1 VVWGVT
7 WGEADPYRWMRVV
20 LEFAGDAD
28 RFVTAFGQDN
38 GRPAAMTITIGTLS
52 FDNVEYDADAD
63 VLYLSV
69 GEPRMPAESFGTPEG
84 HNIRYDETGAVIAIT
99 IVNAKWLLD
108 RDGEIKLTIPSR
120 VPAADLALAL
130 AG

>member
-1 VVWGVT
+1 LKETPTASSPPLGRT
-7 WGEADPYRWMRVV
+7 TTRKAYRDDDHNR
-20 LEFAGDAD
+20 
-28 RFVTAFGQDN
+28 N
-38 GRPAAMTITIGTLS
+38 LS

-69 GEPRMPAESFGTPEG
+69 GKPRMPSESFGTPEG

-108 RDGEIKLTIPSR
+108 RDGEIKPTIPSR

>member
-1 VVWGVT
+1 
-7 WGEADPYRWMRVV
+7 
-20 LEFAGDAD
+20 
-28 RFVTAFGQDN
+28 
-38 GRPAAMTITIGTLS
+38 MTITIGTIS

-84 HNIRYDETGAVIAIT
+84 HNVRYDEMGAVIAIT
-99 IVNAKWLLD
+99 IVNARSLLD
-108 RDGEIKLTIPSR
+108 RQGEIRLTMASR
-120 VPAADLALAL
+120 VLAADLAPAL

>member
-1 VVWGVT
+1 
-7 WGEADPYRWMRVV
+7 
-20 LEFAGDAD
+20 
-28 RFVTAFGQDN
+28 
-38 GRPAAMTITIGTLS
+38 MTITIGALS

-69 GEPRMPAESFGTPEG
+69 GEPRMPVESFGTPEG
-84 HNIRYDETGAVIAIT
+84 HNVRYDETGAAIAIT

-108 RDGEIKLTIPSR
+108 RQGEIRLMIASR
-120 VPAADLALAL
+120 VPADDLAPAL